1 MALFLSTRHFNR
13 LIIPGLVL
21 GALVACQKQE
31 EQAKAPP
38 PAVSVAGIQEKN
50 IRNSTTFIG
59 QVAAIDK
66 VSLVARVSG
75 FLEDKAVQ
83 DGKKVKKDELIFKIE
98 KDQYV
103 AAVDKAKAD
112 LASAQ
117 ADDALKLANLNRDRD
132 LYQKGHI
139 SEAAFQS
146 TQAQKAQSDASV
158 QAAQA
163 ALDQAQLNLSY
174 TDISAP
180 FEGVLGKTTYS
191 VGEVVGPSSQPLA
204 TLIRVAPVYVNFA
217 VSEAEYLN
225 ALKTHGINPDDI
237 KPENTPNLSLIL
249 PNGDTFDETG
259 KVVFIDNKVDPK
271 TGTISFR
278 GLFDN
283 KSWTLLDGTFVN
295 VVIESKEEKKA
306 LVVPQAAVQRDQ
318 RGSFVLVVNAQNT
331 VEQRYVELGA
341 QVDSDFVVN
350 KGLQSGEKVI
360 VQGLQKVRPG
370 VPVNASLASKP
381 AE

>member
-1 MALFLSTRHFNR
+1 M
-13 LIIPGLVL
+13 L
-21 GALVACQKQE
+21 GALAACQKQE

-38 PAVSVAGIQEKN
+38 PAVSVAGIQEKT
-50 IRNSTTFIG
+50 IRESTSFIG

-83 DGKKVKKDELIFKIE
+83 DGKKVKKDELVFKIE

-117 ADDALKLANLNRDRD
+117 ADAALKAADLNRDRD

-146 TQAQKAQSDASV
+146 TQAQKAQADASV
-158 QAAQA
+158 QGAQA
-163 ALDQAQLNLSY
+163 ALEQAQLNLSY

-180 FEGVLGKTTYS
+180 FDGLLGKTTYS

-217 VSEAEYLN
+217 VSEAQYLN
-225 ALKTHGINPDDI
+225 ALKQHGISPDNI

-249 PNGDTFDETG
+249 PNGDKFDETG

-283 KSWTLLDGTFVN
+283 KNWTLLDGTFVN
-295 VVIESKEEKKA
+295 VVIESKEEKKE

-331 VEQRYVELGA
+331 VEQRYVDLGA
-341 QVDSDFVVN
+341 QVDTDFVVK

>member
-1 MALFLSTRHFNR
+1 MPRFLSTGHLFR
-13 LIIPGLVL
+13 LMIPALMF

-38 PAVSVAGIQEKN
+38 PAVSVAGIQDKS
-50 IRNSTTFIG
+50 IRESTSFIG

-66 VSLVARVSG
+66 VALVARVSG

-83 DGKKVKKDELIFKIE
+83 DGKKVTKGELIFSIE
-98 KDQYV
+98 KEQYK
-103 AAVDKAKAD
+103 AAVSKAEADVASAKAD
-112 LASAQ
+112 A
-117 ADDALKLANLNRDRD
+117 ALKAADLNRDRD
-132 LYQKGHI
+132 LFQKGHI
-139 SEAAFQS
+139 SEAALQS
-146 TQAQKAQSDASV
+146 TQAQKAQADASV

-163 ALDQAQLNLSY
+163 ALEQARLNLSY

-180 FEGVLGKTTYS
+180 FDGLLGKTTYS
-191 VGEVVGPSSQPLA
+191 VGEVVGPSSQALA
-204 TLIRVAPVYVNFA
+204 TLIRVAPVYVNFS

-225 ALKTHGINPDDI
+225 ALNAHGIKPTDI
-237 KPENTPNLSLIL
+237 KPENTPNLTLIL
-249 PNGDTFDETG
+249 PNGDKFDETG
-259 KVVFIDNKVDPK
+259 KVVFIDNKVDPR

-283 KSWTLLDGTFVN
+283 KNWKLLDGTFVN
-295 VVIESKEEKKA
+295 VVIEATEEKKE

-331 VEQRYVELGA
+331 VEQRYVDLGM
-341 QVDSDFVVN
+341 QVDTDFVVK

-360 VQGLQKVRPG
+360 VEGLQKVRPG
-370 VPVNASLASKP
+370 VPVDASLASKP

>member
-1 MALFLSTRHFNR
+1 MARFLSINHFSR
-13 LIIPGLVL
+13 LMIPGMVL

-38 PAVSVAGIQEKN
+38 PAVAVAGIQEKT
-50 IRNSTTFIG
+50 IRDSTTFIG

-98 KDQYV
+98 KDQYA
-103 AAVDKAKAD
+103 AAVDQAKAD

-117 ADDALKLANLNRDRD
+117 ADAALKAADLSRDQD

-139 SEAAFQS
+139 SLAAFQS
-146 TQAQKAQSDASV
+146 TQAKKAQSDASV

-163 ALDQAQLNLSY
+163 SLEQAQLNLSY

-180 FEGVLGKTTYS
+180 FDGLLGKTTYS

-217 VSEAEYLN
+217 VSEAQYLN
-225 ALKTHGINPDDI
+225 ALKTHGISPDDI
-237 KPENTPNLSLIL
+237 KPENSPNLSLIL
-249 PNGDTFDETG
+249 PNGDTFGESG

-278 GLFDN
+278 GLFEN
-283 KSWTLLDGTFVN
+283 KDWTLLDGTFVN
-295 VVIESKEEKKA
+295 VVIEAQDEKKA

-331 VEQRYVELGA
+331 VEQRYVELGQ
-341 QVDSDFVVN
+341 QVDADFVVK

-370 VPVNASLASKP
+370 VPVDASLASKP